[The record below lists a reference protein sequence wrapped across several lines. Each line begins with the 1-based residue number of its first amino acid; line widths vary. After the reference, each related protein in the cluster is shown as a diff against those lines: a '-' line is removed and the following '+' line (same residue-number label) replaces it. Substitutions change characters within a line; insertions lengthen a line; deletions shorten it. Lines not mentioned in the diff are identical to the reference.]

1 MTKFLISFFIND
13 NDKNMRKQYGN
24 LSSTTGITVN
34 IVLSAVKIII
44 GIIAN
49 SISIIGDG
57 INNLFDSA
65 AAIILYISFK
75 ISSKPPD
82 AKHPFGHARFE
93 YISSSVIAVL
103 VLYVGITLFKE
114 SINKIFHPNELNI
127 SILGIVLLIVSILV
141 KVWLYFFYR
150 TIGEIINSDLIKANS
165 IDSIMDALGSS
176 VIIIS
181 IVASMI
187 FKINIDGYLG
197 IFVAVIILKNGID
210 ILRNTYDKLMGNP
223 PSKEDTM
230 NLKDK
235 ILAYPGVIGLHD
247 MIIHDYGPGNK
258 FVTCHIEVDA
268 EIDAM
273 KSHDLI
279 DRIERDIEQ
288 DENIQITIHMDPVSI
303 NDPRTNRIKRN
314 ILRLMDEY
322 NKKYTIHDFRIMD
335 TDSGTNVI
343 FDVLVPADESKNSDM
358 ILNEL
363 KMLIVSKYENYDPI
377 ITIDFDYM

>member
-65 AAIILYISFK
+65 AAIISYISFK

-150 TIGEIINSDLIKANS
+150 TIGKIINSDLIKANS

-230 NLKDK
+230 NLNDK

-288 DENIQITIHMDPVSI
+288 DENIQITIHMDPVLI